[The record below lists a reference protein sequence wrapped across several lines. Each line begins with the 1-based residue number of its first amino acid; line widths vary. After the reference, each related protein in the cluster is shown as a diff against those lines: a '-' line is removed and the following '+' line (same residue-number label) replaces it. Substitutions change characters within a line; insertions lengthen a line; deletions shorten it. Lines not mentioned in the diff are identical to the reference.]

1 MNRPVLAVALATAI
15 GAAALSPVGRPAV
28 AQPAPATPNPAPAT
42 PKPRSIGEA
51 TFLGKCRYCHVEM
64 GPGTLT
70 LAKRLGPENGL
81 LAARTDLTADYV
93 KAVVRNGLNT
103 MPPINRVEVSD
114 RELDTIATW
123 LAAHNKPAGKRK
135 PGRGTD

>member
-1 MNRPVLAVALATAI
+1 MSRLVLTAALATAI
-15 GAAALSPVGRPAV
+15 TAIAFSPLGPGAV
-28 AQPAPATPNPAPAT
+28 AQPAPATPNPAPAP
-42 PKPRSIGEA
+42 PKPASIGEA

-81 LAARTDLTADYV
+81 LAKRTDLTADYV

-123 LAAHNKPAGKRK
+123 LATHNKGGARK
-135 PGRGTD
+135 K

>member
-1 MNRPVLAVALATAI
+1 MTIRLPLLIALAAI
-15 GAAALSPVGRPAV
+15 GSLAPLAAAV
-28 AQPAPATPNPAPAT
+28 AQPAPATPNPAPAP
-42 PKPRSIGEA
+42 PKPRSAGEA
-51 TFLGKCRYCHVEM
+51 VFLDKCRYCHVEM

-81 LAARTDLTADYV
+81 LAARPDLDAGYV

-114 RELDTIATW
+114 AELDTIATW
-123 LAAHNKPAGKRK
+123 LATHNKGRK
-135 PGRGTD
+135 PAAKPAKKR

>member
-1 MNRPVLAVALATAI
+1 MSRLVLTAALATAI
-15 GAAALSPVGRPAV
+15 AAAAFSPLGRSAV
-28 AQPAPATPNPAPAT
+28 AQPAPATPNPAPAA
-42 PKPRSIGEA
+42 PKPTSIGEA

-81 LAARTDLTADYV
+81 LARRTDLTADYV

-123 LAAHNKPAGKRK
+123 LATHHKGAAARK
-135 PGRGTD
+135 K